1 MFVSHFPSTEIKKC
15 TGEYLAALKSSQQ
28 SSGSNQPHLP
38 RCASDGSYSP
48 TQCHYSFGYC
58 WCVNVDTGKPIPN
71 TTTKSSSLDCW
82 KYSKLALFYC
92 LQFVG
97 SMFNV
102 IIHAGEPCFTTTPL
116 MQPPLYYDQQ
126 KLMQSFSYLKPHLTT
141 VCICIQ

>member
-1 MFVSHFPSTEIKKC
+1 MALIHPPSVIIL
-15 TGEYLAALKSSQQ
+15 LATAGVLTWTQ
-28 SSGSNQPHLP
+28 GNQF
-38 RCASDGSYSP
+38 P
-48 TQCHYSFGYC
+48 TQPQ
-58 WCVNVDTGKPIPN
+58 N
-71 TTTKSSSLDCW
+71 
-82 KYSKLALFYC
+82 LAPLIVGSIVSWLCFIVI
-92 LQFVG
+92 QFVG